1 MIVIDLYMDG
11 EVAMSLDYDS
21 FEALYRDMGDR
32 LGIDEFDGVDDVVD
46 FLNDQD
52 ADVIRDAFYVS
63 ITTRDWQFVAA

>member
-1 MIVIDLYMDG
+1 MIVIDLYMDS
-11 EVAMSLDYDS
+11 EVAMTLDYDS

-52 ADVIRDAFYVS
+52 SDDIRDAFD
-63 ITTRDWQFVAA
+63 ILIPTRDWHFVAD

>member
-11 EVAMSLDYDS
+11 EVAMTLDYDS
-21 FEALYRDMGDR
+21 FEALYCDMGDR

-52 ADVIRDAFYVS
+52 SDDIRDAFDVL

>member
-52 ADVIRDAFYVS
+52 AGVIQDVFYVS
-63 ITTRDWQFVAA
+63 ITARDWQFVAA

>member
-1 MIVIDLYMDG
+1 MIVIDLYMDS
-11 EVAMSLDYDS
+11 EVAMTLDYDS

-52 ADVIRDAFYVS
+52 SDDIRDAFD
-63 ITTRDWQFVAA
+63 ILIPTRDWQFVAD